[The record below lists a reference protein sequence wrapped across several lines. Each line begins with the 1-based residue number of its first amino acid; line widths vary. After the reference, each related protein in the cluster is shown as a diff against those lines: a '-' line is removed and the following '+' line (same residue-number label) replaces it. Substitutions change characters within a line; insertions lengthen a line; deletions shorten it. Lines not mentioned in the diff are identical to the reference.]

1 MSIPNYVLY
10 YRETA
15 LAEMG
20 IAVRKGE
27 TVGVFQPK
35 KVTR

>member
-1 MSIPNYVLY
+1 MKSPF
-10 YRETA
+10 RETA

-35 KVTR
+35 KVSGTVV